1 MFNKPAKFE
10 KQLSRGAMTVSNG
23 VSKTVSPTGVIS
35 KSMVEEVHSV
45 NDEERQ
51 KVDIEE
57 LNQIMC
63 GDVFLE
69 LLCVFL

>member
-1 MFNKPAKFE
+1 MYIYYIRDPKYLNSPFSMFNKPAKFE

-23 VSKTVSPTGVIS
+23 VSKTGSPTGVIS

-51 KVDIEE
+51 KVDIQE
-57 LNQIMC
+57 
-63 GDVFLE
+63 
-69 LLCVFL
+69 

>member
-63 GDVFLE
+63 GDVF
-69 LLCVFL
+69 